1 MSRSFTLLFA
11 SGMILVATPASAGAW
26 SLGSHFGLS
35 TLKGSKGGGTSTVL
49 AWPANAIAYQPA
61 LRVGFGD
68 SRRTHE
74 LQLDTGL
81 FLLDEGGST
90 LTLFVGSAS
99 YQYTVASSWP
109 NAPFANASV
118 GFYREGGAARSATA
132 PSFGVGIGMRHLVRD
147 GHGALRFEGR
157 VDRLHEAPEFERP
170 GLTSFGLRLGFDLW
184 L

>member
-1 MSRSFTLLFA
+1 
-11 SGMILVATPASAGAW
+11 MILVATPASAGAW

-35 TLKGSKGGGTSTVL
+35 TLKGAKGGGSSTVL

-74 LQLDTGL
+74 LQFDSGL

-90 LTLFVGSAS
+90 LTLLAGSAG
-99 YQYTVASSWP
+99 YQFTLASSWA
-109 NAPFANASV
+109 NAPFVNASV
-118 GFYREGGAARSATA
+118 GFYREGGETLSATS
-132 PSFGVGIGMRHLVRD
+132 PTFGAGIGMRHRVRD

-157 VDRLHEAPEFERP
+157 VDRLRRAPEFDRP